1 MRRVLLVVVVLG
13 FVRPASAEVTWAD
26 WVGDYSG
33 KLAWT
38 SCSAPG
44 AKTATVSIDALDGA
58 LVIDLARAGG
68 GLRDLSLAEDPE
80 AETLAAQQGD
90 VTLAIGRPRPGAITV
105 AVDLASGCA
114 VRGTLVRKST
124 AVAACDRA
132 VALARIEKACT
143 KLAGPPH
150 ELVIKK
156 WKAADAERCTRSAEA
171 VATAVTDAGCMPVPD
186 PAGTLVGAQCRQMV
200 NEAQALKRCPNAPPE
215 YTLIADRLIALAR
228 PVMAASRQLVNASC
242 EEGHQM
248 LVELAA
254 YVHCPL

>member
-1 MRRVLLVVVVLG
+1 MRGVVLAVMVLG
-13 FVRPASAEVTWAD
+13 FVPPASADVTWAD
-26 WVGDYSG
+26 WVGDYTG

-44 AKTATVSIDALDGA
+44 AKTATASIDAIDGA

-68 GLRDLSLAEDPE
+68 GLRDLALAEDPE

-90 VTLAIGRPRPGAITV
+90 VTLTITRIRPGTIALTI
-105 AVDLASGCA
+105 DLASGCA
-114 VRGTLVRKST
+114 VRGTLARAST
-124 AVAACDRA
+124 RVAACDRA

-143 KLAGPPH
+143 KLAGPPQG
-150 ELVIKK
+150 LAIKK
-156 WKAADAERCTRSAEA
+156 WKAADTERCTRSAEA
-171 VATAVTDAGCMPVPD
+171 IATAVTDAGCMPVPD

-254 YVHCPL
+254 YAHCPL

>member
-1 MRRVLLVVVVLG
+1 MLLAIVVLG
-13 FVRPASAEVTWAD
+13 LARPASADVTWAD
-26 WVGDYSG
+26 WVGDYTG

-38 SCSAPG
+38 GCIAPG
-44 AKTATVSIDALDGA
+44 AKTATVAIDAVDGA
-58 LVIDLARAGG
+58 LTIDLVRAGG

-80 AETLAAQQGD
+80 AETLAAKQGD
-90 VTLAIGRPRPGAITV
+90 VTLAIARTRPGTIALSI
-105 AVDLASGCA
+105 DLASGCA

-156 WKAADAERCTRSAEA
+156 VKAADAERCTRSGDAI
-171 VATAVTDAGCMPVPD
+171 ATAVTDAACMPVPD

-200 NEAQALKRCPNAPPE
+200 NEAEALKRCPNAPPD
-215 YTLIADRLIALAR
+215 YTVIADRLIALAR
-228 PVMAASRQLVNASC
+228 PAMAASRQVVNASC

-248 LVELAA
+248 LVELAS